1 MPPML
6 SVTWCTP
13 PSQPPRTSALSGE
26 AYVAFSDFVRSSMTA
41 VGRLLSLGM
50 TLASRSVSENPP
62 RAGSDPQQPDDVC
75 KCYGSLP
82 IFKPPFAQILGQPAA
97 VPLLPLVRHLIF
109 CLSTSFDAQVAR
121 SAANGGLS
129 TQALVLS

>member
-1 MPPML
+1 MGSLMHARR
-6 SVTWCTP
+6 TITP
-13 PSQPPRTSALSGE
+13 N
-26 AYVAFSDFVRSSMTA
+26 
-41 VGRLLSLGM
+41 GRFDLFAAPGF
-50 TLASRSVSENPP
+50 
-62 RAGSDPQQPDDVC
+62 DPQQPDDVC